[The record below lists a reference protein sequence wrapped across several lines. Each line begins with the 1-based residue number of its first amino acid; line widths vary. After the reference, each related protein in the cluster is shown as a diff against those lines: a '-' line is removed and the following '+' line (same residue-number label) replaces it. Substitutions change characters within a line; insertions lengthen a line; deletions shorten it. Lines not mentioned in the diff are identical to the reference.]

1 MIGKVLLGE
10 DEAKKWFNGSMNLKE
25 TAEYLDVSKY
35 TLRKWVKEDKIPYTR
50 LQNNHLLFH
59 KTILDAWKEGKFQNG
74 QIKLIL
80 DPAIIDSDH
89 EEALRDHFKRYP
101 ELVEKKKK
109 EDLVSKPIAQSNIK
123 YKITREGVYLTVGS
137 HNNVEV
143 TICLSNI
150 TIEELYNDLNNFRR
164 NRM

>member
-1 MIGKVLLGE
+1 MIGQILWGE
-10 DEAKKWFNGSMNLKE
+10 EEAKKWFKGSMNSKE

-89 EEALRDHFKRYP
+89 EEALRDHFKRYSK
-101 ELVEKKKK
+101 LVEKKKN
-109 EDLVSKPIAQSNIK
+109 EDIISTAIAHSNIK
-123 YKITREGVYLTVGS
+123 YKINYEGVYLTIGRLTY
-137 HNNVEV
+137 VEII
-143 TICLSNI
+143 ICLSHI
-150 TIEELYNDLNNFRR
+150 AIEELYNDLNNFRR